1 MIKNNFFF
9 IFLCVFL
16 SSCATSYS
24 DKHPKGEFSGGVGD
38 DLEIMMYPEI
48 AIRRY
53 INAESPKKFLVKTKI
68 PVRTVLD
75 LPRHKEWTRTR
86 RGDVYITRY
95 YESYNQ
101 KSFLYGFLEA
111 YNYCKIDNPINYKEI
126 CLPHMI
132 GDFEVNAFEK
142 EYLEFVV
149 SDDYFDIVIKDFIA
163 WDGVVISDPLFH
175 SLTPR
180 SCEINKLIIKPGIEF
195 NYFYH
200 YGCETRI
207 RPKLKLPEQ
216 PVPNKLI

>member
-1 MIKNNFFF
+1 MTENCWK
-9 IFLCVFL
+9 V
-16 SSCATSYS
+16 
-24 DKHPKGEFSGGVGD
+24 V
-38 DLEIMMYPEI
+38 
-48 AIRRY
+48 
-53 INAESPKKFLVKTKI
+53 
-68 PVRTVLD
+68 
-75 LPRHKEWTRTR
+75 
-86 RGDVYITRY
+86 
-95 YESYNQ
+95 
-101 KSFLYGFLEA
+101 
-111 YNYCKIDNPINYKEI
+111 
-126 CLPHMI
+126 
-132 GDFEVNAFEK
+132 EK